1 MEFGQKKYKIIVD
14 YKLRNKMKFGLIIPS
29 SNTTMETEFWRMVSG
44 WATVHTSRMKL
55 TEITVEDLKE
65 MEDQMWEAVFRLVD
79 ADIDI
84 LGYGCTSGS
93 LFKGKG
99 HGRRIEEKIEEKTGI
114 TTVATA
120 QAVIEAMIDLQVK
133 RICVATPYTEE
144 INKLE
149 KRYIE
154 QNGIDVLNIMGLGI
168 INNQEVGKKDP
179 DVAFEL
185 AKQVFRPE
193 TQGLFI
199 SCTNFRTI
207 EVIDRLERE
216 MGVPVISSNTATL
229 WAMMRKAGIEKEIR
243 GYGSLFRLPHR

>member
-1 MEFGQKKYKIIVD
+1 MID
-14 YKLRNKMKFGLIIPS
+14 DNLRNKMKFGLIIPS

-65 MEDQMWEAVFRLVD
+65 MEDQMWGAVSRLID

-84 LGYGCTSGS
+84 LGYGCTSGR

-99 HGRRIEEKIEEKTGI
+99 HGRKIEEIIEEKTGI

-120 QAVIEAMIDLQVK
+120 QAVIRAFNDLQIK
-133 RICVATPYTEE
+133 RVCIATPYSEE
-144 INKLE
+144 INQLE

-154 QNGIDVLNIMGLGI
+154 QNGIDVLHIMGLDI
-168 INNQEVGKKDP
+168 INNQEVGRNDP

-185 AKQVFRPE
+185 AKQVFLPG

-207 EVIDRLERE
+207 EVIERLEKE
-216 MGVPVISSNTATL
+216 LKVPVISSNTATL

-243 GYGSLFRLPHR
+243 GYGRLFHLPFP